1 MKKISKNLYLG
12 ERITNVADIH
22 RLALERKS
30 VAWEHNGTWYTIH
43 PAAVIIGWP
52 LRLVLNS
59 TLYYTIK

>member
-12 ERITNVADIH
+12 EKITNVEDIR
-22 RLALERKS
+22 RLALERRS
-30 VAWEHNGTWYTIH
+30 IAWEHSPGYFTIH

-59 TLYYTIK
+59 KMYYTVK